1 LSGVEIRFTT
11 FLNIY
16 IGTYIFVQVGFSYLF
31 IHFVWQNKRYY
42 FSIKLTHGARTA
54 PLWGRYLR
62 GIYVHSLYVGW
73 NDIIKFFFFFISL
86 LSPTFIMSIVHFL
99 LRFHWVWQYEKM
111 SPFGE
116 STCIHKRPPLTKILQ
131 CSRVKSVKTR

>member
-1 LSGVEIRFTT
+1 MSGVEIRFTT

-73 NDIIKFFFFFISL
+73 NDIIKFFFFFYLSFEPHLYNVHRTFSITFSL
-86 LSPTFIMSIVHFL
+86 GLTVRKDVSIWWEHLHTQTATIDENTTMF
-99 LRFHWVWQYEKM
+99 
-111 SPFGE
+111 E
-116 STCIHKRPPLTKILQ
+116 S
-131 CSRVKSVKTR
+131 